1 MKAQQAPGG
10 DTERLEDKKSDRDT
24 DGDREKD
31 TDGSVIGDRD
41 ALLESQISATYRIFS
56 VQYKSALSFLLVV
69 DQTDFFGRGNLRGEF
84 QL

>member
-1 MKAQQAPGG
+1 METQKGWR
-10 DTERLEDKKSDRDT
+10 TISDRDT

-41 ALLESQISATYRIFS
+41 ALLESQISATYHIFS
-56 VQYKSALSFLLVV
+56 VKYKSAPSFLLAV
-69 DQTDFFGRGNLRGEF
+69 DQTDFFGRGYLRGEF